1 MRKIEQFAIGAILL
15 AGLCSCESK
24 QSEGKK
30 PVRVKVMRVGAV
42 QVIGSRGY
50 SGTVE
55 EESGV
60 SLSFP
65 MAGTVRQMAVD
76 EGQMVTRGQLV
87 ATLDATDQ
95 SASLAASRAT
105 TEQARQAL
113 HQARD
118 AYNRAKGL
126 YEGGVMT
133 EAKWVEAQTTL
144 REAEEAL
151 KSAQA
156 LERVPQKAQGDTR
169 LRAPFAGYVAHRAAD
184 PGQNVLPGA
193 MVAELV
199 HIDRVKVKI
208 SVPETDVE
216 QIKKG
221 ETMLVKCGATG
232 GTPFYGKVVERG
244 VDADPLSRTYVV
256 KLLVD
261 NPQHQLLPGMIC
273 DVYSQFTRGE
283 TSVFVPAEVVQLN
296 PDNRMFVWVVKDGRA
311 TKRFIHFVADTSQG
325 VRVNGGLE
333 PGDELIVEG
342 QQMVSEGT
350 RCEPIGQGD
359 GRPT

>member
-1 MRKIEQFAIGAILL
+1 MRKLEQFIIGIFLL
-15 AGLCSCESK
+15 AGLCACGGKRPEA
-24 QSEGKK
+24 KK

-55 EESGV
+55 EESGT

-65 MAGTVRQMAVD
+65 MAGTVNQVMVD
-76 EGQMVTRGQLV
+76 EGQMVGRGQLL

-95 SASLAASRAT
+95 SATLASSRAV

-113 HQARD
+113 RQAQD
-118 AYNRAKGL
+118 EYNRAKGL
-126 YEGGVMT
+126 HEGGVIT
-133 EAKWVEAQTTL
+133 EAKWVQAQTAL

-151 KSAQA
+151 KAA
-156 LERVPQKAQGDTR
+156 RAMERVPQKAQGDTR
-169 LRAPFAGYVAHRAAD
+169 LRAPFAGYVAHKAAD
-184 PGQNVLPGA
+184 PGQNVMPGA
-193 MVAELV
+193 MVVKLV

-221 ETMLVKCGATG
+221 ETMLVRCDATG
-232 GTPFYGKVVERG
+232 ADPFYGKVVERG
-244 VDADPLSRTYVV
+244 VDADPLSRTYEV

-261 NPQHQLLPGMIC
+261 NPRHQLLPGMIC
-273 DVYSQFTRGE
+273 DVYSRFTRGE

-296 PDNRMFVWVVKDGRA
+296 PDNRMFVWVVKNGRA

-350 RCEPIGQGD
+350 RCETIP
-359 GRPT
+359 

>member
-1 MRKIEQFAIGAILL
+1 MRKFEQFIIGITLL
-15 AGLCSCESK
+15 AGLCACESK
-24 QSEGKK
+24 KPEGKK
-30 PVRVKVMRVGAV
+30 AVRVKVMRVGAV

-76 EGQMVTRGQLV
+76 EGQMVTRGQLI

-118 AYNRAKGL
+118 EYNRAKGL
-126 YEGGVMT
+126 YNGGVIT
-133 EAKWVEAQTTL
+133 EAKWVQAQTAL
-144 REAEEAL
+144 HEAEEAL

-184 PGQNVLPGA
+184 AGQNVLPGA
-193 MVAELV
+193 MVAKLV

-216 QIKKG
+216 QIKKN
-221 ETMLVKCGATG
+221 ETMLVRCGATG
-232 GTPFYGKVVERG
+232 SSSFYGKVVERG
-244 VDADPLSRTYVV
+244 VDADPLSRTYEV
-256 KLLVD
+256 KLLID

-350 RCEPIGQGD
+350 RCEPIK
-359 GRPT
+359 